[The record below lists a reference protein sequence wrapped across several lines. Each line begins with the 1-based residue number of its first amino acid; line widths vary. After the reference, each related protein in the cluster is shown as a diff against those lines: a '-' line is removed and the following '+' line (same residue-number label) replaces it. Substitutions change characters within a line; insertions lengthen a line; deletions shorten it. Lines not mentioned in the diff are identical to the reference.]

1 MKREVAKYLMR
12 RYPSMVEKMEKL
24 ESEFSNDVEA
34 YIVFAMLKNRYEER
48 IRKSGGFVSDIDS
61 DKFIHE
67 LNVLADTFHVATD
80 YGNSVTKQ
88 SSDKFFKFLVKSIP
102 IEEKFNKGEITWEER
117 TEMIAKLWNTIFS
130 RKRKIKKKAI

>member
-12 RYPSMVEKMEKL
+12 RYPVIINKMKEI

-34 YIVFAMLKNRYEER
+34 YVIVSMLKNKYEDR
-48 IRKSGGFVSDIDS
+48 IRKNGGINDIDS

-67 LNVLADTFHVATD
+67 LNVLADAFHVATD

-88 SSDKFFKFLVKSIP
+88 SLDKFFKFLVKSIP
-102 IEEKFNKGEITWEER
+102 IEEKFNKGEITWDER

>member
-48 IRKSGGFVSDIDS
+48 IRKSGGFAS
-61 DKFIHE
+61 DKDSYSFIHE
-67 LNVLADTFHVATD
+67 LDILADAFHVATD

-88 SSDKFFKFLVKSIP
+88 SLDKFFKFLVKSIP
-102 IEEKFNKGEITWEER
+102 IEEQFNKGEITWEER

-130 RKRKIKKKAI
+130 RKRKIKKKAT